1 MKQMTFTDAE
11 YAVKRK
17 RTRKEL
23 FLMEMDEV
31 VPWKDLVALIE
42 PHYPKGEGGR
52 PAYPLMV
59 MLRVHLMQNWFGY
72 SDPAMEEALYETTI
86 LRQFAGLD
94 LECIPDET
102 TILNFCH
109 LLEKHELAAGVL
121 SVINSYLSEHGLSL
135 RQGTIVDATL
145 IHAPS
150 STKNKDGKRDPEMH
164 QTRKGNQYYFGMK
177 AHIGVDDESGL
188 VHSMVGTAANVA
200 DVTQV
205 DKLLHGAES
214 VICADAGYT
223 GVEKRAEHEGR
234 EVIWQ
239 IAARRS
245 TYKKCGKDT
254 ALYKSIRKIEK
265 AKTQIRAKVEHP
277 FRVIKRQFSYT
288 KVRFRG
294 LVKNTAQLMT
304 LFALSNLWMARR
316 YLMTATGK
324 TRL

>member
-1 MKQMTFTDAE
+1 MKQMTFSDAE
-11 YAVKRK
+11 YAGKRK
-17 RTRKEL
+17 QTRKEL
-23 FLMEMDEV
+23 FLIEMDRVE
-31 VPWKDLVALIE
+31 PWKGLVALIE

-52 PAYPLMV
+52 PAYPLMA

-86 LRQFAGLD
+86 LRQFAGLS
-94 LECIPDET
+94 LERIPDET
-102 TILNFCH
+102 TILNFRR
-109 LLEKHELAAGVL
+109 LLEKHELAAGIL
-121 SVINSYLSEHGLSL
+121 AVINGYLGDRGLSL

-145 IHAPS
+145 INAPS

-164 QTRKGNQYYFGMK
+164 QTKKGNQYYFGMK

-188 VHSMVGTAANVA
+188 VHSVVGTAANVA

-205 DKLLHGAES
+205 DKLLHGDENM
-214 VICADAGYT
+214 VGADAGYT
-223 GVEKRAEHEGR
+223 GVEKRPEHEGR

-245 TYKKCGKDT
+245 TYKKLDKRS
-254 ALYKSIRKIEK
+254 ALYKAKRKIEK
-265 AKTQIRAKVEHP
+265 AKAQVRAKVEHP
-277 FRVIKRQFSYT
+277 FRVIKRQFGYV

-294 LVKNTAQLMT
+294 LAKNTAQLVT

-316 YLMTATGK
+316 HLLTTAGK
-324 TRL
+324 VHL

>member
-102 TILNFCH
+102 TILNFRH
-109 LLEKHELAAGVL
+109 LLEKHELAAGIL

-245 TYKKCGKDT
+245 TYKKYGKDT

-265 AKTQIRAKVEHP
+265 AKAQIRAKVEHP